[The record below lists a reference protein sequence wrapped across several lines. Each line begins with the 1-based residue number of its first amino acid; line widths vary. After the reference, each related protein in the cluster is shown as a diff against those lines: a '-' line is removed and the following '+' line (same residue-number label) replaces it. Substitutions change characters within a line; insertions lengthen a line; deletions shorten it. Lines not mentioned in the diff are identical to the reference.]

1 MNNYSKFKT
10 EIGYSSKELEKATG
24 YTRQGL
30 HNAFGMIS
38 EGKKPSNQFIVCIN
52 AAINKKIQ
60 EEMKNYEEKI
70 SKLRKLQNEYTNMEG

>member
-1 MNNYSKFKT
+1 MNNFSKFKK

-38 EGKKPSNQFIVCIN
+38 EGKRPSNQFAVCIN
-52 AAINKKIQ
+52 AAIDKKIK
-60 EEMKNYEEKI
+60 EETEIYEEKI
-70 SKLRKLQNEYTNMEG
+70 NKLKKLQNNYMNMEG